1 MASIHAEY
9 AATGVGIIEGNI
21 TNIIPFG
28 APTQIHTAAVCT
40 RCIFGNAAEPG
51 RTTVFCIHLRARCHI
66 HTTAIDCGVLCNCA
80 VDVTCAACR
89 IHTAAVYSCR
99 ILGDCTVNIT
109 FACGYR
115 YTAAMPVGSISGGII
130 GDRTVNITSTSIY
143 MYAGAGI
150 GGSVLADDC
159 VVLNGAGTAR
169 YIDTARFG
177 SVIVDGVPADGTIT
191 AKHADRAAVINT
203 VAGNLGVAADVATA
217 FFHHHSA
224 GGFSGQ
230 GSIRDIYGTA
240 GDVAGAPIYH
250 GGTRD
255 GTAGDIAGA
264 AIYHGG
270 TRDGTAGD
278 IAGAAR
284 YIHRRSPFGEV
295 FDFGGTT
302 NVASATTP
310 CRDGAVDRG
319 SI

>member
-177 SVIVDGVPADGTIT
+177 SVIVDGVPADGTAT
-191 AKHADRAAVINT
+191 AEHADCAAVIDT
-203 VAGNLGVAADVATA
+203 VFGNLGSTANVAGAT
-217 FFHHHSA
+217 FHNHSTCCIS
-224 GGFSGQ
+224 GFRSVPN
-230 GSIRDIYGTA
+230 IFYITA
-240 GDVAGAPIYH
+240 GDVTGARSHHDGAG
-250 GGTRD
+250 D
-255 GTAGDIAGA
+255 GTAGNIAGA
-264 AIYHGG
+264 AP
-270 TRDGTAGD
+270 
-278 IAGAAR
+278 
-284 YIHRRSPFGEV
+284 YIHRRSLFGGV

-302 NVASATTP
+302 DVASAIRP